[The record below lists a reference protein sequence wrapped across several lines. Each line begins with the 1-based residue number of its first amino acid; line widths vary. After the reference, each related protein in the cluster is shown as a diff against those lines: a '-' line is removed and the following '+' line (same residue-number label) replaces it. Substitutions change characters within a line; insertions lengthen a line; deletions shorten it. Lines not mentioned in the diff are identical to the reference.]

1 MAEYLHDWEK
11 KWKQI
16 TSEAEKKGKLS
27 SRLRPSGFSSFAV
40 LVGMAMKTLEAKPD

>member
-27 SRLRPSGFSSFAV
+27 SRLRACSSPSFAV
-40 LVGMAMKTLEAKPD
+40 LVGVAMKTIDAKPD